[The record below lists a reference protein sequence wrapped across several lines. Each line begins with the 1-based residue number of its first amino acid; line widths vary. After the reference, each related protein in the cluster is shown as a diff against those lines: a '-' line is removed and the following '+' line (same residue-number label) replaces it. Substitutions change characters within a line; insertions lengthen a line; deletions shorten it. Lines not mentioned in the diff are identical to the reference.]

1 MEKEK
6 FNSRI
11 GFILLSAGSA
21 IGLGNIWRFPYVV
34 GKYGGAIFVII
45 YLIFLLLLGIPVMN
59 TEFAV
64 GRASQSPPIEAFGKL
79 GQKNKKWN
87 ILGWMGL
94 IGTYILMFFY
104 VVITGWII
112 SYIFKFLSG
121 DILLETTEQSFA
133 NMLLDYKSM
142 LFYTIFTILIGF
154 YILSKGFNQGVEKII
169 SKVMILLFV
178 TIILLVINSLRLDN
192 AMEGLKFYLVPNMD
206 HIRDIGLLK
215 IIYEAMNQ
223 AFFTLSLGVG
233 ALAIFGSRT
242 NKDHTILQDSIYV
255 ASLDTFIAFLAGL
268 MIFPATT
275 AYSIDA
281 KTGPSLI
288 FIVLPE
294 VFNNMAFGRFWGVIF
309 FIFMTFASI
318 STVIAVFES
327 IIANFTRRFKLSR
340 KKSIFI
346 NFFII
351 LLGSLPV
358 IFGFNLLDH
367 IQPMGAGTN
376 MLDLY
381 DFIVSSNLLPLGSL
395 GYVLF
400 ATSKRAWGFD
410 NFMTEVNTGLGPKFP
425 AKSKF
430 YYSYIIPLI
439 IMLIFIS
446 GYIINC

>member
-79 GQKNKKWN
+79 GDHNKKWN

-112 SYIFKFLSG
+112 SYIFKFIGG
-121 DILLETTEQSFA
+121 DILLQTTEESFTT
-133 NMLLDYKSM
+133 MLLDYKSM
-142 LFYTIFTILIGF
+142 LFFTVLTIVIGF

-178 TIILLVINSLRLDN
+178 TIILLVFNSLRLDN
-192 AMEGLKFYLVPNMD
+192 AREGLRFYLVPNMD
-206 HIRDIGLLK
+206 SIREIGLLK

-242 NKDHTILQDSIYV
+242 DKDHTILQESIYV
-255 ASLDTFIAFLAGL
+255 ASLDTLIAFLAGL

-327 IIANFTRRFKLSR
+327 IIANFTTRFNMSR

-358 IFGFNLLDH
+358 IFGFNLLSH
-367 IQPMGAGTN
+367 VHPLGGQSN

-400 ATSKRAWGFD
+400 ATSKRGWGFD
-410 NFMTEVNTGLGPKFP
+410 NFLTEVNSGQGPRFP
-425 AKSKF
+425 SKSKF
-430 YYSYIIPLI
+430 YYSYLIPLI
-439 IMLIFIS
+439 IIIIFIS